1 MDSDQPTSTTHA
13 AASAY
18 LATVAAMAD
27 CVGRAC
33 PEVGVPFRQRLH
45 RLRSRLAFNVT
56 TESIEKSAAI
66 VARELEEYASKASH
80 FLYQQS
86 TELRVTAESCEAI
99 VHRLAQR
106 QEFYSARLRQFA
118 SQMQAT
124 TYPTDPAHLEEVV
137 ALQVAGLLS
146 VVESLNNEARSL
158 VAQMQNQLAAS
169 EERLADAT
177 ITDPDTGLMN
187 RLEME
192 RHLEARRAEGI
203 EPVLLHLTLGRQADP
218 DVTRQIAEKLVAQF
232 RPSDRVSRWSPTEFL
247 VLFDGTVEIAERRA
261 PQVVA
266 WIAGRYD
273 LPNGSTEE
281 VTVELG
287 LLRNAELVESA

>member
-1 MDSDQPTSTTHA
+1 MDSDQPTSTAHA
-13 AASAY
+13 TTNAY

-33 PEVGVPFRQRLH
+33 PEVGVPLRQRLH
-45 RLRSRLAFNVT
+45 RLRSRLAFNT
-56 TESIEKSAAI
+56 TPECLEKSATVI
-66 VARELEEYASKASH
+66 ARELEEYASKASH
-80 FLYQQS
+80 FLYQQN
-86 TELRVTAESCEAI
+86 TELRATSDSFETI

-124 TYPTDPAHLEEVV
+124 NYPTDPAQLEEVV

-158 VAQMQNQLAAS
+158 VAQMQNHLATS

-177 ITDPDTGLMN
+177 ITDPHTGLMN

-192 RHLEARRAEGI
+192 RLIDARRAEGI
-203 EPVLLHLTLGRQADP
+203 EPVLVHVALGRETTP
-218 DVTRQIAEKLVAQF
+218 EVTRQVAEKLVAQF

-247 VLFDGTVEIAERRA
+247 VLFDAPIEIAERRA

-266 WIAGRYD
+266 WIAGSYD
-273 LPNGSTEE
+273 LPGGAKED

-287 LLRNAELVESA
+287 LLRAAELFEAA

>member
-1 MDSDQPTSTTHA
+1 MESEQPTGTTHA
-13 AASAY
+13 SASAY

-56 TESIEKSAAI
+56 PESLEKSATL

-86 TELRVTAESCEAI
+86 TELRATTDSFEAI
-99 VHRLAQR
+99 VQRLAQR

-118 SQMQAT
+118 TQMQVAA
-124 TYPTDPAHLEEVV
+124 YPSDPAQLEEVV

-169 EERLADAT
+169 EQRLAEAT

-192 RHLEARRAEGI
+192 RHLAARRAAGV
-203 EPVLLHLTLGRQADP
+203 EPVLLHITLGCETTP
-218 DVTRQIAEKLVAQF
+218 DVTRQVAEKLVAQF

-247 VLFDGTVEIAERRA
+247 VLFDGTVEIAERRG

-266 WIAGRYD
+266 WIAGSYD
-273 LPNGSTEE
+273 LPDGTTED

-287 LLRNAELVESA
+287 LLRSAELVESV